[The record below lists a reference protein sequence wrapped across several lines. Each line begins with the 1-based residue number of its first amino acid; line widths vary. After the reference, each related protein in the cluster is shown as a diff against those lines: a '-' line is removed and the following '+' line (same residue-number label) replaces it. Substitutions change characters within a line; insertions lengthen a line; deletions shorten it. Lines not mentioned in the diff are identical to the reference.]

1 MNVNSIQIFK
11 NDLFGEVRTLT
22 DEKGEAWFVGVD
34 VARALGYK
42 NPSTTLNS
50 RVDFEDRKCLI
61 INSDTRNMYGS
72 RISKIVIINESGLYS
87 LVLSSKLPQ
96 ARKFKHWVTSELLP
110 QIRKTGGYIPVV
122 EEDDEQTILAKALLI
137 AKQTIEAQK
146 LQLEE

>member
-1 MNVNSIQIFK
+1 MNANSIQIFK

-42 NPSTTLNS
+42 NPSNTLNIH
-50 RVDFEDRKCLI
+50 VDLDDRKCQI
-61 INSDTRNMYGS
+61 ISQDTRNRYVY
-72 RISKIVIINESGLYS
+72 RNPKIVIINESGLYS

-110 QIRKTGGYIPVV
+110 QIRKTGGYIPVA

-137 AKQTIEAQK
+137 AKQTIEAQS
-146 LQLEE
+146 QLEE

>member
-34 VARALGYK
+34 VARALGYQ

>member
-1 MNVNSIQIFK
+1 MNANSIQIFK

-34 VARALGYK
+34 VVRALGYK
-42 NPSTTLNS
+42 SASCSLRRHVEN
-50 RVDFEDRKCLI
+50 EDRKVLI
-61 INSDTRNMYGS
+61 INNDVRNVHVS
-72 RISKIVIINESGLYS
+72 ELNRATIINESGLYS

-110 QIRKTGGYIPVV
+110 QIRKTGGYISVS
-122 EEDDEQTILAKALLI
+122 EEDDEKNIIAKALLI

>member
-110 QIRKTGGYIPVV
+110 QIHQTGDYIPVV
-122 EEDDEQTILAKALLI
+122 EEEEKKIIAKALLI
-137 AKQTIEAQK
+137 IKRTIDKKGIEY
-146 LQLEE
+146 